1 MKAIRR
7 FTVRTVLPEQLQP
20 LHELA
25 LNLRWSWHPE
35 TRDLFRSVDPEV
47 WAATGEDPVRLLGEV
62 PAARL
67 AALAADRRFLRRLG
81 DLADDLREYLTG
93 PRWYQTQL
101 EAGATPPP
109 AAIAYFSPEYGIAAT
124 LPQYSGGLGI
134 LAGDHLKAASDLG
147 VPIIGVGL
155 FYRHGY
161 FRQSLNRDGWQQE
174 RYPLLDPDELAVSL
188 LRGPDGTPCR
198 VDLALP
204 GGRTLAAH
212 VWKAEV
218 GRVPLLLLD
227 SDIEANSPAERDVTD
242 RLYGGGSEHRL
253 LQEMLL
259 GIGGVR
265 AVRAYCRLT
274 GHPAPEVFHTN
285 EGHAGFLGVE
295 RIREL
300 VAAGP
305 AGTDTAGLDFAA
317 ALESVRAGTLFT
329 THTPVP
335 AGIDRFDRELVARHF
350 GGDVAL
356 PGVPVESVLGLGAE
370 TWYGGD
376 PKLFNM
382 AAMGLRLAQRA
393 NGVSTLHGEVSRSM
407 FNGLWPGFDPA
418 EVPITSVTNGVH
430 AATWIDPA
438 VVRLGA
444 AEIGADR
451 AEEAMTTGETQRWTG
466 LERIANT
473 EIWDLRRSLRAQLV
487 DEARRRLRASWRQRG
502 AGEAE
507 LGWVSSVLDPD
518 VLTIGFARRVPS
530 YKRLTLMLRD
540 PDRLR
545 GLLLHPTRPVQ
556 IVVAGKAHPADDG
569 GKRLIQ
575 QMVAFA
581 DDPTV
586 RHRIVFLPD
595 YDMAMARRLYP
606 GCDVWLNNPLRPLE
620 ACGTSGMKAALNG
633 CLNLSV
639 LDGWWDEWY
648 DGQNG
653 WAIPTADEAAGV
665 LDPESSEAERRD
677 DIEAAALYD
686 LIEEQVAGRFY
697 DRGTDG
703 LPHRWIAMV
712 RHTLVTLGPK
722 VLAGRMVREYV
733 ERLYAPAALAEREL
747 RVELPP
753 RAEGRADVASEERQA
768 TDGGESAGAKSVGTG
783 FERLEAS
790 GRVTAARELALW
802 KAKVRDGWP
811 AVRVEHVEADCPA
824 EAQELGSSLAL
835 RVQVALGALEPGDVE
850 VQAVS
855 GRVDETDGISDASV
869 LALKPVGGPDLD
881 GRTRYEGSL
890 ELGRTGPFG
899 YTVRVLPAHPRL
911 ASPAELGLVA
921 LPAESAGMDAGL
933 LR

>member
-35 TRDLFRSVDPEV
+35 TRELFRSVDPEV
-47 WAATGEDPVRLLGEV
+47 WAAVGEDPVRLLGEV
-62 PAARL
+62 PSERL
-67 AALAADRRFLRRLG
+67 AALAADRRFLRRLN
-81 DLADDLREYLTG
+81 DLSDELRDYLTG
-93 PRWYQTQL
+93 PRWYQSAPAAGDG
-101 EAGATPPP
+101 AGALP
-109 AAIAYFSPEYGIAAT
+109 AAIAYFSPEYGIAAA

-147 VPIIGVGL
+147 VPVIGVGL

-161 FRQSLNRDGWQQE
+161 FRQSLSREGWQQE

-188 LRGPDGTPCR
+188 LREPDGTPCR
-198 VDLALP
+198 VELALP
-204 GGRTLAAH
+204 AGRSLTAQI
-212 VWKAEV
+212 WKAQV

-227 SDIEANSPAERDVTD
+227 SDIECNTAAEREVTD

-265 AVRAYCRLT
+265 AVRTYCRLT
-274 GHPAPEVFHTN
+274 GHPAPEVFHSN

-300 VAAGP
+300 VNGP
-305 AGTDTAGLDFAA
+305 ERLGFSA
-317 ALESVRAGTLFT
+317 ALEAVRAGTLFT

-350 GGDVAL
+350 SGDAAL
-356 PGVPVESVLGLGAE
+356 PGVPAEQVLALGVESWL
-370 TWYGGD
+370 GGD

-393 NGVSTLHGEVSRSM
+393 NGVSTLHGEVSRGM
-407 FNGLWPGFDPA
+407 FNGLWPGFDA
-418 EVPITSVTNGVH
+418 TEVPITSVTNGVH
-430 AATWIDPA
+430 APTWIDPA
-438 VVRLGA
+438 VVRLA
-444 AEIGADR
+444 AGELGQERI
-451 AEEAMTTGETQRWTG
+451 EEAMATGEARRWTG
-466 LERIANT
+466 LERIGNT
-473 EIWDLRRSLRAQLV
+473 EVWELRRTLRTQLV
-487 DEARRRLRASWRQRG
+487 EEARLRLRASWRQRG

-507 LGWVSSVLDPD
+507 LGWVDSVLDPS

-540 PDRLR
+540 PERLR
-545 GLLLHPTRPVQ
+545 SLLLHPTTPVQ
-556 IVVAGKAHPADDG
+556 IVVAGKAHPADEG

-575 QMVAFA
+575 QLVAFA
-581 DDPTV
+581 DDPQV

-595 YDMAMARRLYP
+595 YDMAMARHLYP

-633 CLNLSV
+633 CLNLSI

-648 DGQNG
+648 DGENG
-653 WAIPTADEAAGV
+653 WAIPTADGASAT
-665 LDPESSEAERRD
+665 LDPESPEAERRD
-677 DIEAAALYD
+677 DLESAALYD
-686 LIEEQVAGRFY
+686 LIEHRVAARFY
-697 DRGTDG
+697 DRGADG

-733 ERLYAPAALAEREL
+733 ERLYAPAAEAQREL
-747 RVELPP
+747 
-753 RAEGRADVASEERQA
+753 AA
-768 TDGGESAGAKSVGTG
+768 GGHLG
-783 FERLEAS
+783 
-790 GRVTAARELALW
+790 ARELADW
-802 KAKVRDGWP
+802 KAAVREAWP
-811 AVRVEHVEADCPA
+811 AVRVEHVEAEGSA
-824 EAQELGSSLAL
+824 EAQELGSAL
-835 RVQVALGALEPGDVE
+835 TVRVQVALGTLEAADVE
-850 VQAVS
+850 VQVVS
-855 GRVDETDGISDASV
+855 GRVDETDGISDAV
-869 LALKPVGGPDLD
+869 TLALKPTGGPDLD
-881 GRTRYEGSL
+881 GRHRYEGTL
-890 ELGRTGPFG
+890 ELSRTGPFG
-899 YTVRVLPAHPRL
+899 YTVRVLPSHRLL

-921 LPAESAGMDAGL
+921 LPAETAGMDTGV